1 MRCNKITAN
10 WPPEQIRLVFCVWP
24 FSNSSTTLVSV
35 CYHSCLLGCTV
46 DHSDNRFL
54 QRGPFHFSS
63 LEWMDCRLRRE
74 TQGHFSSKCH
84 CTRKSLVMST
94 FLYSIVCLCGCCG
107 APRSSHIP
115 PNQTIGVVLKQLK
128 TSCFS
133 SQSLE
138 QWWHQNPYHSVSHS
152 IVSDNIWYVNLII
165 PRNHD
170 CLKLILVCFR

>member
-1 MRCNKITAN
+1 MVKVYCKSEPDEMKQDHCQLITRAN
-10 WPPEQIRLVFCVWP
+10 PSSVVLCGLSATVPRLCLSVW
-24 FSNSSTTLVSV
+24 
-35 CYHSCLLGCTV
+35 YHSCLLGCTV

-115 PNQTIGVVLKQLK
+115 PNQTVGVVLKQLK

-138 QWWHQNPYHSVSHS
+138 QW
-152 IVSDNIWYVNLII
+152 
-165 PRNHD
+165 
-170 CLKLILVCFR
+170 

>member
-115 PNQTIGVVLKQLK
+115 PNQTISCSETAKNVMLYTTIFGAVVTLVPIVHPIPWFH
-128 TSCFS
+128 CFRY
-133 SQSLE
+133 E
-138 QWWHQNPYHSVSHS
+138 Y
-152 IVSDNIWYVNLII
+152 LIL
-165 PRNHD
+165 PMNHD